1 MLQAGTGFVA
11 AQGVQAQG
19 FQAPAFQ
26 TPAISVVR
34 VEWRAVLD
42 QMRTEIGAV
51 PAVAADFTFALQR
64 RVPAFDPR
72 SLPGLVQLNAVTSSI
87 FTGIARSPVPVLLP
101 FDAAAFAEAQ
111 RGGQDA
117 SLSLS
122 RYQADFRPVDMFEAG
137 PAGYDAVFSL
147 EPGAGSGLPQR
158 TFAKPVEVQITG
170 SPLTYEIADPAGG
183 KGGPVKS
190 V

>member
-117 SLSLS
+117 SLCRATRPISGPSTCSKRGLRVMTRCS
-122 RYQADFRPVDMFEAG
+122 RSSRARAQVCRSGPLPSRSRCRSPARP
-137 PAGYDAVFSL
+137 
-147 EPGAGSGLPQR
+147 
-158 TFAKPVEVQITG
+158 
-170 SPLTYEIADPAGG
+170 
-183 KGGPVKS
+183 
-190 V
+190 